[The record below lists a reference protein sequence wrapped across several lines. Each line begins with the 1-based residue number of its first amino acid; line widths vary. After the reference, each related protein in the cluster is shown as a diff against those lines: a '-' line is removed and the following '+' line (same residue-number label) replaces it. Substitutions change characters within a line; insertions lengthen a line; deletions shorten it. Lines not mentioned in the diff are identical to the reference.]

1 MFGFLYKLFGRITKE
16 KAKHY
21 LKTRLIYYVI
31 ALLIF
36 FIGGAKGLVMTTL
49 LILSFFLGWVT
60 NKLINAFKDW
70 RLTQRLNRIHFTAVE
85 YDQMQR
91 ERDMAIEAWKTVT
104 REAAASERRNGS
116 DQARG
121 RQPRQVRF
129 TESDISEYMAQHGME
144 VKE

>member
-1 MFGFLYKLFGRITKE
+1 MKFLYKLFGRVTKD

-36 FIGGAKGLVMTTL
+36 LIGGAKALVMTTL
-49 LILSFFLGWVT
+49 LILSFFLGWIT
-60 NKLINAFKDW
+60 SKLINAFKDY

-91 ERDMAIEAWKTVT
+91 ERDLAIEAFKTVT
-104 REAAASERRNGS
+104 RESAELKRMSGS
-116 DQARG
+116 DRATAPRS
-121 RQPRQVRF
+121 RQVRF
-129 TESDISEYMAQHGME
+129 TESDIREYMTQQGLE
-144 VKE
+144 PQE